1 MFEIKLH
8 ASRRT
13 AIAGSLPRVQTG
25 SAPLLRELASLGLT
39 EEASIGI
46 LRVLLRV
53 GARPAVI
60 DPSES

>member
-1 MFEIKLH
+1 MLENKLH
-8 ASRRT
+8 ASRWT
-13 AIAGSLPRVQTG
+13 AIAETLPRVPTG
-25 SAPLLRELASLGLT
+25 SAPVLRELASLGLT

-60 DPSES
+60 DPSEL